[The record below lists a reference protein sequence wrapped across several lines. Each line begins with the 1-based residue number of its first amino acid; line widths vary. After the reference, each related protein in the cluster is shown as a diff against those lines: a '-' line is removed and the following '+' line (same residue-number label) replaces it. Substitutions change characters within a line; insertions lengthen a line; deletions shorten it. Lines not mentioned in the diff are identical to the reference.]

1 MNNTMRFQAY
11 TKRQNGFWRMDV
23 TDTKSGHPVFTAFG
37 MPGELSGDFM
47 NRANREWDEA
57 RTALLKW
64 ENR

>member
-1 MNNTMRFQAY
+1 
-11 TKRQNGFWRMDV
+11 MDV